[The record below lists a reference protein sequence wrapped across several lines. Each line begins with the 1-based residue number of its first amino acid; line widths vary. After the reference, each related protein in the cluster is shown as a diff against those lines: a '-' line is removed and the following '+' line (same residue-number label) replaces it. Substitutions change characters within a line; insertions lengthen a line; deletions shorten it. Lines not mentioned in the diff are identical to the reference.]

1 MNEASASASARRS
14 ASVSATAIQL
24 SFPVL
29 FGGAS
34 VGESFEGLTS
44 GGATGWSACGAIW
57 WFSTSNSISSDSSAP
72 LAESLKITEK
82 VSYNIASEASYIYIL
97 IKNAKNSQFDKA
109 CNQTVVPDRSVLI
122 DQNFI
127 KNDQYGQFG
136 EMPKTCSQTV
146 LPDMAISI
154 RQKLVEKAK
163 YSQNGDFLQ
172 SKNNRQGNLD
182 WTKIGGKYQN

>member
-72 LAESLKITEK
+72 LSTVFENHRKSLIQNCKRR
-82 VSYNIASEASYIYIL
+82 SEL
-97 IKNAKNSQFDKA
+97 HLHF
-109 CNQTVVPDRSVLI
+109 
-122 DQNFI
+122 
-127 KNDQYGQFG
+127 
-136 EMPKTCSQTV
+136 E
-146 LPDMAISI
+146 
-154 RQKLVEKAK
+154 
-163 YSQNGDFLQ
+163 
-172 SKNNRQGNLD
+172 
-182 WTKIGGKYQN
+182 